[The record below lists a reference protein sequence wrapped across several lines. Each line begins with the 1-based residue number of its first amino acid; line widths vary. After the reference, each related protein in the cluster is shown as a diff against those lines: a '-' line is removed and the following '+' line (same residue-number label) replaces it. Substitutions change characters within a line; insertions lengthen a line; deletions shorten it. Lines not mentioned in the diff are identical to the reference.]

1 MDNILLRISLCIL
14 CNTTV
19 PGLVS
24 GAGDGSL
31 HRSCPVL
38 GQNEEMKQAWPCPPS
53 AGKCTAGVR
62 RAQRDFSKHSAETE
76 IGVIYL
82 GVIAACRHW
91 EGRIQV
97 FSAANGVAGIAFS
110 VRIVLV
116 VWGEMGQAGKKS
128 KQMSPFTQS
137 PLLLKSPNH

>member
-1 MDNILLRISLCIL
+1 
-14 CNTTV
+14 
-19 PGLVS
+19 
-24 GAGDGSL
+24 
-31 HRSCPVL
+31 
-38 GQNEEMKQAWPCPPS
+38 
-53 AGKCTAGVR
+53 VR

-97 FSAANGVAGIAFS
+97 FSAANGVAGIVFS
-110 VRIVLV
+110 IRIVLV

-137 PLLLKSPNH
+137 PLLLKPPNH